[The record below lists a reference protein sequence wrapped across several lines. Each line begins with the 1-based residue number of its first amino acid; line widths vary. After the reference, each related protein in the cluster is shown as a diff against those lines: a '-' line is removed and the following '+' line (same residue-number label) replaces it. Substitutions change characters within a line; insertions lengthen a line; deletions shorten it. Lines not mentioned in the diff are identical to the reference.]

1 MSLSR
6 KQKKELNR
14 LQNEAQ
20 KVWEQQ
26 QAVASNAASVAKEAA
41 RQLGKYNR
49 EQVVPTVQQAYNANL
64 KPHVDNTVKFSKDVN
79 SKYITPAVGATVGS
93 ALAAWD
99 AANQKRVEI
108 AAKRGFGAGLLTA
121 PVVEEK
127 KKRSAGGVF
136 ALILGIGAAA
146 AVLYAAFKAYTA
158 DDELWVADE
167 PLAVED

>member
-1 MSLSR
+1 MSLTR
-6 KQKKELNR
+6 KQKKQLNR

-49 EQVVPTVQQAYNANL
+49 EQVVPVVQQAYDANV
-64 KPHVDNTVKFSKDVN
+64 KPHVDNTVKFGKKVN
-79 SKYITPAVGATVGS
+79 KQYVSPALATAAGS

-108 AAKRGFGAGLLTA
+108 AAKRGFGAGFLA
-121 PVVEEK
+121 EPIVEEK

-167 PLAVED
+167 PLALDE